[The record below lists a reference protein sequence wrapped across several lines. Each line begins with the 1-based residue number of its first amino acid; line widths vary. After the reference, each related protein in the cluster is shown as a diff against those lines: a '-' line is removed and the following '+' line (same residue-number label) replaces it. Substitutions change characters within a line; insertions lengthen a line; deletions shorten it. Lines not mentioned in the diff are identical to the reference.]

1 MPCASIV
8 HAGQDIKVE
17 LQKSVEIKQAVA
29 KEKNKVEKQLKDV
42 RQNLVQSAKK
52 LQDIER
58 SIMSVESEIQ
68 QVEQKKEYLR
78 ARLSEDK
85 NLSSTLV
92 HAVYQT
98 HQMPPYSY
106 YFSQEEKSVVVNR
119 LIALKSGIPALRQR
133 MQGWE
138 EEIYSLNELEKE
150 LQGLRSKYQSKN
162 AELMSQNK
170 SLERL
175 VEKRKS
181 LFKKTSAQYQQQVQK
196 VVKLQKEAKS
206 VEELVRKLKPEP
218 KPATLKKVS
227 AVASAASVTQLS
239 NGKFMPV
246 VGRIK
251 YKYGQKDEIGGKN
264 NGLIFATQPNATAV
278 SPMEGNV
285 VFAGPFQNFKQ
296 LLIIEHNGG
305 YHSLIGGLDNIQ
317 VGVGAK
323 LKAGEPVGRIVHENE
338 TNGRLYFELRKDG
351 KPINP
356 DRVFKS

>member
-1 MPCASIV
+1 MPCTSVV

-17 LQKSVEIKQAVA
+17 LQKSVETKQAVA

-58 SIMSVESEIQ
+58 SIMSVEAEIQ
-68 QVEQKKEYLR
+68 QVEQKKEYVR

-85 NLSSTLV
+85 SLSSTLV

-106 YFSQEEKSVVVNR
+106 YFSQEDKSVVVNR

-150 LQGLRSKYQSKN
+150 LQGLRSQYQSKN
-162 AELMSQNK
+162 AELMSENK

-196 VVKLQKEAKS
+196 VAKLQKEAKS
-206 VEELVRKLKPEP
+206 VAELVRKLKPEP

-227 AVASAASVTQLS
+227 TVASAASVTQLS

-305 YHSLIGGLDNIQ
+305 YHSLIGGLDDIQ

-323 LKAGEPVGRIVHENE
+323 LKAGEPVGKIVHENE